1 MAVPLAAP
9 SGPAK
14 RREEQILPIYESK
27 PPEQLALVVLQTVP
41 SRAVTADSIAHCAIP
56 HLHRAFSLTKES
68 ASKTVG
74 INYFLSSNIK
84 SFYKKCFWPQF
95 RAYSYQRDWHF
106 TSSSLVLIPYYLIL
120 GESRQVA

>member
-1 MAVPLAAP
+1 KSGCPIPP
-9 SGPAK
+9 S
-14 RREEQILPIYESK
+14 
-27 PPEQLALVVLQTVP
+27 QLALVVLQTVP

-74 INYFLSSNIK
+74 INYFLPNSHR
-84 SFYKKCFWPQF
+84 FYKTPCFWPQF

>member
-9 SGPAK
+9 SVPAK
-14 RREEQILPIYESK
+14 IREEQILPIYESK

-74 INYFLSSNIK
+74 RNYFLS
-84 SFYKKCFWPQF
+84 
-95 RAYSYQRDWHF
+95 
-106 TSSSLVLIPYYLIL
+106 
-120 GESRQVA
+120 